1 MLPSSPCEG
10 VTVCVMSVLG
20 VKPGKMGD
28 SVMLSRFEKGS
39 APITVHIPTS
49 KQQVRRRRRRLQHYT
64 SYSTSDSGSLLL
76 QRPVS
81 WMVQE
86 MDEILAQQKVVS
98 CVSEKAK
105 WWEGRRALDSQ
116 VEVSVDEGFVG
127 GGVQH

>member
-1 MLPSSPCEG
+1 
-10 VTVCVMSVLG
+10 MSVLG

-28 SVMLSRFEKGS
+28 SVMLSRLEKGS

-49 KQQVRRRRRRLQHYT
+49 KQQVRRRRRQHYT
-64 SYSTSDSGSLLL
+64 SYSTSDSVSLWL

-86 MDEILAQQKVVS
+86 MDEILARQKVVS

-116 VEVSVDEGFVG
+116 VEVSAAEGFVG
-127 GGVQH
+127 GGVQR